1 MAAWGYE
8 FYLLVLKLSLTSF
21 RFGHSWEIL
30 SAREDKI
37 RIPKRLCNILY
48 LEKRQKGMQY
58 LLSSLESIQST
69 VTQLNLSENAR
80 RPRGKFRT
88 E

>member
-1 MAAWGYE
+1 MGSRGCE
-8 FYLLVLKLSLTSF
+8 FYVRVRTSERYF
-21 RFGHSWEIL
+21 QH
-30 SAREDKI
+30 AREEKI

-88 E
+88 Q